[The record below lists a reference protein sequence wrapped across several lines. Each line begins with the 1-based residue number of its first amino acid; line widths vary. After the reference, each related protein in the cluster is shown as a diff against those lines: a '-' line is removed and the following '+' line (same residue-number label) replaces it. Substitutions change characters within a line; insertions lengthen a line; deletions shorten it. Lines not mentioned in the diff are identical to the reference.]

1 MCLSWI
7 QACTAI
13 HLLWSVLYIS
23 VGAVQIVA
31 GIFFLFTIPVLRI
44 GSNIWTGSW
53 VNNNNT
59 IMIII
64 CEKCMKQMTRLYFV
78 IDDDIKKIC
87 GSRSAVIDTG
97 HRYNGRVKFDF
108 NDMSLYMRKTILSEN
123 GV

>member
-59 IMIII
+59 IVIIK
-64 CEKCMKQMTRLYFV
+64 CEKCMKQMTRVYFV
-78 IDDDIKKIC
+78 IDDDIKKIH
-87 GSRSAVIDTG
+87 GSLSAVID
-97 HRYNGRVKFDF
+97 
-108 NDMSLYMRKTILSEN
+108 ILVTVVMVVLNLNSMTCHCIREKRF
-123 GV
+123 